1 MGKHADLQ
9 RGMDWSEEL
18 ISDDVYRTKLIELPK
33 IISSWVDEYM
43 SLAQARILDFGCGHG
58 TTALGFALAHPG
70 RRVSGIDIMPDMH
83 ACAPNARQQL
93 GLSAL
98 PSNLELRQVAP
109 GSLYDSGQRFDL
121 IYSWSVFEH
130 VRRGLLDE
138 TVALLRGALEPNGLL
153 FIQIA
158 PLYFSSEGSHFYPLI
173 QGRWRHLCDQDSDY
187 LEKLALSTD
196 NDPGALSTYQT
207 LNKITA
213 DELIDLVERGGF
225 TIIRRY
231 TTTEDYEIP
240 SRLLRIYSEVV
251 LRTNQ
256 IALLARRS

>member
-1 MGKHADLQ
+1 MGEDADLQ

-18 ISDDVYRTKLIELPK
+18 ISDEVYRTKFIELPK
-33 IISSWVDEYM
+33 IISSWVDEHR

-58 TTALGFALAHPG
+58 TTALGFALANPD
-70 RRVSGIDIMPDMH
+70 RYVSGIDIMPDMH
-83 ACAPNARQQL
+83 ACALNARQQL

-98 PSNLELRQVAP
+98 PSNLALHQVAP
-109 GSLYDSGQRFDL
+109 GSLYDPGQRFDL

-130 VRRGLLDE
+130 IRRGLLDE
-138 TVALLRGALEPNGLL
+138 TVAMLRGTLEQNGLL

-173 QGRWRHLCDQDSDY
+173 EERWGHLYNQDSDY
-187 LEKLALSTD
+187 LEKLALSTG

-213 DELIDLVERGGF
+213 DELLELVERGGF
-225 TIIRRY
+225 TIIRKY
-231 TTTEDYEIP
+231 TTEECYEIP
-240 SRLLRIYSEVV
+240 RRLRRIYHEDI
-251 LRTNQ
+251 LKTNQ
-256 IALLARRS
+256 IVLLARPS